1 MVGRDRV
8 SSRFHSGGPS
18 REPMRRLR
26 PCVESE
32 TRRSHTTRN
41 GIRDSFRHR
50 ISYHHSHVIHTTGIY
65 GQVITPACS
74 LVSSR
79 CRGTPSDP
87 FTFISFHSLR
97 LAMSGMSLIE
107 STLLMFSSKV
117 LQPTLATGLL
127 WLCSQDNGMMAG
139 EAWRQLAPQA
149 SFDEQP
155 LTKHSIH
162 IFSSAGP

>member
-50 ISYHHSHVIHTTGIY
+50 ISYHHSHVIQSY
-65 GQVITPACS
+65 NNGQVITPACS

-79 CRGTPSDP
+79 CRGTPSVP
-87 FTFISFHSLR
+87 FTFVSFHNLR
-97 LAMSGMSLIE
+97 LAMSGMSMIE
-107 STLLMFSSKV
+107 LTLLMFSSKV
-117 LQPTLATGLL
+117 SQPTLATGLL
-127 WLCSQDNGMMAG
+127 WLCSRDNGMMAR
-139 EAWRQLAPQA
+139 EAWRQSALQA
-149 SFDEQP
+149 SFD
-155 LTKHSIH
+155 K
-162 IFSSAGP
+162 

>member
-1 MVGRDRV
+1 MIGRDRV

-50 ISYHHSHVIHTTGIY
+50 ISYHHSHVIQSY
-65 GQVITPACS
+65 NNGQVITPAFS

-79 CRGTPSDP
+79 CRGTPSVP
-87 FTFISFHSLR
+87 FTFVSFHNLR
-97 LAMSGMSLIE
+97 LAMSGMSMIE
-107 STLLMFSSKV
+107 LTLSMFSSKV
-117 LQPTLATGLL
+117 SQPTLATGLL
-127 WLCSQDNGMMAG
+127 WLCSRDNGMMAR
-139 EAWRQLAPQA
+139 EAWRQSALQA
-149 SFDEQP
+149 SFD
-155 LTKHSIH
+155 K
-162 IFSSAGP
+162 

>member
-1 MVGRDRV
+1 MVGGDRV

-50 ISYHHSHVIHTTGIY
+50 ISYHHSHVIQSY
-65 GQVITPACS
+65 NNGQVITPAFS

-79 CRGTPSDP
+79 CRGIPSDP
-87 FTFISFHSLR
+87 FMDHFTFVSFHSLR
-97 LAMSGMSLIE
+97 LAMSGMSMIE

-117 LQPTLATGLL
+117 SQPTLATGLL
-127 WLCSQDNGMMAG
+127 WLCSRDNGMMAR
-139 EAWRQLAPQA
+139 EAWRQSALQA
-149 SFDEQP
+149 SFD
-155 LTKHSIH
+155 K
-162 IFSSAGP
+162 

>member
-18 REPMRRLR
+18 REATRRLR

-50 ISYHHSHVIHTTGIY
+50 ISYHHSHVIQSY
-65 GQVITPACS
+65 NNGQVITPAFS

-79 CRGTPSDP
+79 CRGTPSVP
-87 FTFISFHSLR
+87 FTFVSFHNLR
-97 LAMSGMSLIE
+97 LAMSGMSMIE
-107 STLLMFSSKV
+107 LTLLMFSSKV
-117 LQPTLATGLL
+117 SQPTLATGLL
-127 WLCSQDNGMMAG
+127 WLCSQDNGMMAR
-139 EAWRQLAPQA
+139 EAWRQSALQA
-149 SFDEQP
+149 SFDE
-155 LTKHSIH
+155 
-162 IFSSAGP
+162 